1 MSHFAVIVIGDNIES
16 QLEKFDENLE
26 TPRYVKFTKEQLI
39 AEGRKEI
46 EDYKNGL
53 YSEYLAD
60 PEKYTSECQNEAHI
74 NYITNEFPK
83 KLEWTDE
90 QVYQDQVENYEP
102 EDIGKNGEVYS
113 TRNPNS
119 KWDWYEIGGRYAARL
134 ILKEGV
140 TKETEPNFSWGW
152 DVKAKSEALSENR
165 VDSAKVGDLD
175 WSKMHLCE
183 ETYNKAIRFW
193 EMKVEGAEPIT
204 DKEKEELEWD
214 WYRDGYYED
223 RYGDKE
229 TYAKCVSSFT
239 AWAVVKDGEWYE
251 KGQMGWF
258 GSSDETHDE
267 AVDWDMNMYDRF
279 IKDLDPETVITFV
292 DCHI

>member
-26 TPRYVKFTKEQLI
+26 TPRYVQFTKEQLI
-39 AEGRKEI
+39 AKGRKEI
-46 EDYKNGL
+46 EEYKNGL
-53 YSEYLAD
+53 YSKYLAD
-60 PEKYTSECQNEAHI
+60 PEKYTSECQNVGHI
-74 NYITNEFPK
+74 NYITDEFPK

-90 QVYQDQVENYEP
+90 QVYQDQVEYYEP
-102 EDIGKNGEVYS
+102 EDIGENGEVYS

-152 DVKAKSEALSENR
+152 DEKSISEALLENR

-175 WSKMHLCE
+175 WSKMHRNE

-204 DKEKEELEWD
+204 EKEKEELKWD

-239 AWAVVKDGEWYE
+239 AWAIVKDGEWYE

-258 GSSDETHDE
+258 ASSDETHDE